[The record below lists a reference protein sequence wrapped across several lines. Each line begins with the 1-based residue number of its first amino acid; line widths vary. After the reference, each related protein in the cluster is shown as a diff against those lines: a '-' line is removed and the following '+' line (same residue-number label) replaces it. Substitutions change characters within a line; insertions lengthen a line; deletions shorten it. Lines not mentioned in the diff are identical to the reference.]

1 MFGLSLYRNEKHK
14 WRTLVIF
21 GRHDW
26 FRADGLLFTS
36 VSALYLNV
44 IFVFY
49 TFRSHIFDWS
59 ELCRNAA
66 FSLLPTSR
74 QGNTDD
80 ERGKHCSVSPAP
92 RLLLYHLWLTSSPP
106 TILPL
111 RAELTRGLDESRDLE
126 NCSGSEWKLCWL
138 IRGGAQATPS
148 LFEQLAPCC
157 TVRKVT
163 LRSKLILG
171 LPFVS
176 SWNLPALLFSLTLTY
191 PITMHNGIW
200 IFNEETHSSSY
211 NSLMFHASRG
221 GTDHCISC
229 YISLK
234 VLFLSD
240 R

>member
-1 MFGLSLYRNEKHK
+1 MEDFSHLWKTRLIQGRWAFVHLRLCIVSKCHISFLYFQISHFWLKWTVPQCSVLSFTHKQTGKH
-14 WRTLVIF
+14 WR
-21 GRHDW
+21 RE
-26 FRADGLLFTS
+26 RK
-36 VSALYLNV
+36 ALQCLP
-44 IFVFY
+44 
-49 TFRSHIFDWS
+49 S
-59 ELCRNAA
+59 AA
-66 FSLLPTSR
+66 FAVVPFVAHILSTHHPPSPCRAHTWA
-74 QGNTDD
+74 GWI
-80 ERGKHCSVSPAP
+80 ER
-92 RLLLYHLWLTSSPP
+92 
-106 TILPL
+106 
-111 RAELTRGLDESRDLE
+111 LE

-138 IRGGAQATPS
+138 IRGAAQATPS

-157 TVRKVT
+157 RVRKVT

-211 NSLMFHASRG
+211 NSLMFRASRG

>member
-1 MFGLSLYRNEKHK
+1 MQRSLFYPQAERE
-14 WRTLVIF
+14 TLTTREESTAVSPQRRVCCCTICGSHPF
-21 GRHDW
+21 HPPSS
-26 FRADGLLFTS
+26 LS
-36 VSALYLNV
+36 VSS
-44 IFVFY
+44 
-49 TFRSHIFDWS
+49 SHVGWMNQEIG
-59 ELCRNAA
+59 ELFGVRV
-66 FSLLPTSR
+66 
-74 QGNTDD
+74 
-80 ERGKHCSVSPAP
+80 EAP
-92 RLLLYHLWLTSSPP
+92 
-106 TILPL
+106 
-111 RAELTRGLDESRDLE
+111 
-126 NCSGSEWKLCWL
+126 L
-138 IRGGAQATPS
+138 IRGAAQATPS

-157 TVRKVT
+157 RVRKVT